1 MFGYNGSSRKGKW
14 QRIASFA
21 FCTDQTKKNQYFFLS
36 DFRNLNKQLKNN
48 HI

>member
-1 MFGYNGSSRKGKW
+1 MGVLEKENEKELR
-14 QRIASFA
+14 ASHF
-21 FCTDQTKKNQYFFLS
+21 TQTKPKTNQYFFLS